1 MRKNLQLFHDMVTK
15 GVNQLLGDPNYEWS
29 QWLMCCYCWQTTGN
43 ANCAQGE
50 NSKWEQLIYLWQ
62 VNFKVI
68 FKKYSEMNAISAV
81 LT

>member
-15 GVNQLLGDPNYEWS
+15 RWESIIGWSKLWMKSMVNVLL
-29 QWLMCCYCWQTTGN
+29 CWQTTEN
-43 ANCAQGE
+43 VNCVQGE
-50 NSKWEQLIYLWQ
+50 DSKWEQLIYLWQ

-68 FKKYSEMNAISAV
+68 FKKYSEMNAVSAV